1 MVYLVLGIY
10 YLFSLYMFILA
21 LRVVLD
27 WISVLSVNWRPKGL
41 ILVGANFVYALTDP
55 PIRFFGRL
63 IPPLRL
69 GGIALD
75 LGFLVFFLLLIL
87 AQRAWVMLAQSFL
100 L

>member
-41 ILVGANFVYALTDP
+41 ILVGANFVYALTGP

>member
-1 MVYLVLGIY
+1 MAYLVLGIY

-55 PIRFFGRL
+55 PIRPLGRL